1 MNSRLRRAIPTK
13 LIAISIIALITL
25 LYTGSSVIYAKR
37 GPKGV
42 TNQPHQFNK
51 FVCGTRADHSLHS
64 KALLLH
70 AENVKRLSNLQ
81 LAPSVSANFDDGD
94 VAVLVDDGTLL
105 RPPAA
110 NPFDLDGLTLLFT
123 PNASGGYNVDEVT
136 FAFDMNFGDD
146 VQAGDDTNH
155 EFNLTGGFSFPF
167 FGTTWTN
174 IWVRSNGN
182 ITFGAIGEPDFYDIN
197 DFNLHLPMIA
207 AFFADLD
214 PSADGSVHAKE
225 ELTKFTV
232 TWNAV
237 PEFDLNN
244 SNTLQLVLN
253 DDGSFQITYNSIGMV
268 TPSNGFLFVGFNS
281 GRASPSIQEVDFSD
295 EQINGGNNDK
305 LFEFFKPADQLPTL
319 ETLAIF
325 KKFYETHDDIYDQI
339 IIMTNFDHSNGIS
352 PGAAAFHLSIS
363 NSVQGIHVGTF
374 DFAADFGSAGRLK
387 SYLWMDQLNAWPD
400 DPSQRN
406 FGFGVNS
413 FLTILGQEAGHRW
426 LSFLRFDTD
435 TGVSDLL
442 LGRGRAHWSTFLGF
456 ELTSTME
463 GGNNWVEI
471 SPNTFENK
479 SIIDYYSNLD
489 QYAIGLRAPE
499 EVPPFFYISST
510 SNDMLSARSAG
521 TVSPGAQA
529 SGTRVEVT
537 IEEVIVAEGPRIP
550 ARDSAQKDFHQAFI
564 LLVQQETEPSS
575 EEIDKLQLYADEWR
589 DYWNVATDGRST
601 LSTNLSTELDV
612 AAVEG
617 IVKDV
622 STNQPIENILA
633 VNLETGVNQTVAA
646 GGYYTW
652 RTLAESVGEPDRSFE
667 QIILA
672 YPYFPDTS
680 EVSISFNTA
689 ITQDISLTKLATGSL
704 AGTITNS
711 NSGASV
717 EARVV
722 LHAFS
727 DIIGRFD
734 VEVMTN
740 GSGIYSFA
748 DLYVTHPGI
757 IKYEGIT
764 VFPDFPGILTE
775 FGELTVE
782 EGAVTTVDIEVDVT
796 DILLVNDDP
805 NGDYSKY
812 FTDVLETLEVT
823 YYPWFT
829 AERGAAPA
837 LAAATQT
844 GYPIIIWYTGDE
856 AVNSLSEDEESSLMA
871 FLDAGGRLF
880 LTGQNIVE
888 NLSTSS
894 TLLTNYLQVSH
905 GGNSSQALA
914 AAVDDNPVTDGEN
927 IFGIAG
933 IGGANNQTSRDI
945 LVPTGI
951 AAEAL
956 IYGTSG
962 TDVAAVTVDD
972 GNSKIF
978 LAGFGFEALV
988 SGNSNLTPPAQLMFR
1003 ALTWFDIPDL
1013 PSVDVE
1019 DEVISSLPKEFSLGQ
1034 NYPNPFNP
1042 ETAINY
1048 VIPQNASVRLTIY
1061 NILGQKIATLV
1072 DEQKSS
1078 GAYTVNWSGKTN
1090 GGNQVASG
1098 LYFYRLEARHMTNGN
1113 QRIFVDAKKMLLLR

>member
-1 MNSRLRRAIPTK
+1 MISRLRRANPTK
-13 LIAISIIALITL
+13 FIAILTLIAL

-37 GPKGV
+37 GLKGA
-42 TNQPHQFNK
+42 TNQPHEFNK
-51 FVCGTRADHSLHS
+51 FVCGTRADHVLHS

-81 LAPSVSANFDDGD
+81 LAPSVSANFDEGD

-105 RPPAA
+105 RLPAA
-110 NPFDLDGLTLLFT
+110 NPVDLDGLTLLFT
-123 PNASGGYNVDEVT
+123 PNNSGGYDVNSVEFT
-136 FAFDMNFGDD
+136 FDMTFGDD

-155 EFNLTGGFSFPF
+155 EFNPTGGFSFPF

-182 ITFGAIGEPDFYDIN
+182 VTFGAIGAPNSFDPADFT
-197 DFNLHLPMIA
+197 LELPMIA

-214 PSADGSVHAKE
+214 PSAGGSVHAKE

-237 PEFDLNN
+237 PEFRMTGTGPI
-244 SNTLQLVLN
+244 NTLQLVLN
-253 DDGSFQITYNSIGMV
+253 DDGSFQISYDGLKIS
-268 TPSNGFLFVGFNS
+268 TPANGSLIVGFNS
-281 GRASPSIQEVDFSD
+281 GRAFPSIKAVDFSAVPID
-295 EQINGGNNDK
+295 GGNNDI
-305 LFEFFKPADQLPTL
+305 LFEFFKPSDQLPIL
-319 ETLAIF
+319 QTLAIF
-325 KKFYETHDDIYDQI
+325 EKFYETHDDIYDQI
-339 IIMTNFDHSNGIS
+339 IIMTNFNHSNGIAT
-352 PGAAAFHLSIS
+352 GAAAFHLGIS

-374 DFAADFGSAGRLK
+374 DVAADFGSAGRLK
-387 SYLWMDQLNAWPD
+387 SYLWMDQLTAWPD
-400 DPSQRN
+400 DPYNRFFPDGN
-406 FGFGVNS
+406 N
-413 FLTILGQEAGHRW
+413 FLTIMGQEAGHRW
-426 LSFLRFDTD
+426 LSFLRFDPD

-442 LGRGRAHWSTFLGF
+442 LGRDRGHWSKFLGF

-479 SIIDYYSNLD
+479 SSIDYFSNLD
-489 QYAIGLRAPE
+489 QYAIGLRSPE

-510 SNDMLSARSAG
+510 SNNTLSARSAG
-521 TVSPGAQA
+521 TALLGEPA
-529 SGTRVEVT
+529 SGMRVEVT
-537 IEEVIVAEGPRIP
+537 IEDVIAAEGPRIP
-550 ARDSAQKDFHQAFI
+550 ARDSAQKDIHQAFI
-564 LLVQQETEPSS
+564 LLVQQGTDPSPA
-575 EEIDKLQLYADEWR
+575 EINKLQLYTDEWR
-589 DYWNVATDGRST
+589 KYWNIATDGRST
-601 LSTNLSTELDV
+601 LSTNLSTELAV

-617 IVKDV
+617 VVKDA
-622 STNQPIENILA
+622 STNEPIENMLV

-667 QIILA
+667 QIIIA

-680 EVSISFNTA
+680 EVSVSFNSA
-689 ITQDISLTKLATGSL
+689 ITQDINLTILPTGSI
-704 AGTITNS
+704 AGTITSS

-717 EARVV
+717 EAQVV
-722 LHAFS
+722 LHASS
-727 DIIGRFD
+727 DIIGGFD
-734 VEVMTN
+734 LEVMTD
-740 GSGIYSFA
+740 GSGEYSFA

-764 VFPDFPGILTE
+764 VFPDFPGVLAE
-775 FGELTVE
+775 FGELSVE
-782 EGAVTTVDIEVDVT
+782 EGVVTTVDFEIDVT

-812 FTDVLETLEVT
+812 FTDVLETLKVT

-829 AERGAAPA
+829 AEKGAAPA
-837 LAAATQT
+837 LAAATET
-844 GYPIIIWYTGDE
+844 VYPIIIWYTGDE
-856 AVNSLSEDEESSLMA
+856 TANSLSTEEEEGLTA

-880 LTGQNIVE
+880 LTGQYIIE

-905 GGNSSQALA
+905 GGKSTQALL

-927 IFGIAG
+927 IFGSAG
-933 IGGANNQTSRDI
+933 VGGANNQTSRDI

-1003 ALTWFDIPDL
+1003 ALTWFDVPDL
-1013 PSVDVE
+1013 PPVDVE
-1019 DEVISSLPKEFSLGQ
+1019 DEIISSLPKEFTLGQ

-1042 ETAINY
+1042 ETTINY
-1048 VIPQNASVRLTIY
+1048 VIPQDASVRLTIY
-1061 NILGQKIATLV
+1061 NILGQQIATLV

-1078 GAYTVNWSGKTN
+1078 GAYTVNWGGKTN